1 MRACFLIPIYDHGS
15 TIRALV
21 ANLAGHGLPIYVV
34 DDGSHEPTRIEL
46 LKLRD
51 DFPLLRLSRLPRNSG
66 KGAAVMHGMRRAR
79 DDGMTHALQ
88 IDADGQHDTRDVP
101 RFLERGAAR
110 PEALLVGQPIFDAS
124 VPRARLYG
132 RALTNFWV
140 CIETLSLA
148 IKDTQCG
155 FRLYPLAAACAL
167 IDAGTLPRRMDF
179 DIAIVVRLA
188 WRGVPVESLPTRV
201 AYPAGGVSHFD
212 LVRDNLRISLVHTLL
227 VLGML
232 ARLPRL
238 LGRKLF
244 A

>member
-1 MRACFLIPIYDHGS
+1 MNACFLIPIYDHGS

-21 ANLAGHGLPIYVV
+21 TELSGYALPIYIV
-34 DDGSHEPTRIEL
+34 DDGSHEATRTEL
-46 LKLRD
+46 LKIKE
-51 DFPLLRLSRLPRNSG
+51 DFPLVRLSRLPVNSG
-66 KGAAVMHGMRRAR
+66 KGAAVMHGMGRAR
-79 DDGMTHALQ
+79 ADGMTHALQ

-110 PEALLVGQPIFDAS
+110 PGALLVGQPIFDAS
-124 VPRARLYG
+124 VPKSRLYG

-167 IDAGTLPRRMDF
+167 IHEVAFPRRMDF
-179 DIAIVVRLA
+179 DIAIVVHLA
-188 WRGVPVESLPTRV
+188 WRGVPVENLPTRV
-201 AYPAGGVSHFD
+201 AYPAGGVSHFHV
-212 LVRDNLRISLVHTLL
+212 VRDNLRISLVHALL

>member
-1 MRACFLIPIYDHGS
+1 MKACFLIPIYDHGS

-21 ANLAGHGLPIYVV
+21 ADLAGYGLPIYIV
-34 DDGSHEPTRIEL
+34 DDGSHDPTRIEL
-46 LKLRD
+46 LKIRD
-51 DFPLLRLSRLPRNSG
+51 EFPLVRLSRLPLNSG
-66 KGAAVMHGMRRAR
+66 KGAAVMHGMGQARA
-79 DDGMTHALQ
+79 DGMTHALQ
-88 IDADGQHDTRDVP
+88 IDADGQHDSRDVP

-155 FRLYPLAAACAL
+155 FRLYPLAAACGVM
-167 IDAGTLPRRMDF
+167 DEGTLPRRMDF
-179 DIAIVVRLA
+179 DIAIVVHLA
-188 WRGVPVESLPTRV
+188 WRGVPVENLPTRV

-212 LVRDNLRISLVHTLL
+212 VVRDNLRISLVHTLL
-227 VLGML
+227 VFGML